1 MDSSPTTANACGP
14 PTLEQTLH
22 GVEPV
27 TRPVANSR
35 AAYDRMAPIYDLMTA
50 SSEHEF
56 TDRGIA
62 ALNARPGER
71 ICEFGFGTGRA
82 IEQFAKAVGPEGH
95 VTGIDISPKMRDQ
108 ALAKVRKAQVDGRVT
123 LHKYSFCT
131 LLAWVLL
138 LLPRSSVQVRRMHAS
153 VTNPAATSAYRP
165 PTLQHTT
172 QTVAAVTRPVSES
185 RAAYD
190 RRASSYDLMTSS
202 AENKAV
208 DAGIAALDAQPG
220 ERICE
225 FGFGTG
231 RAIEQFAKAVGPEGH
246 VTGIDISPKMRDQAL
261 AKVRKAQ
268 VDGRVT
274 LHLGDV
280 SDDQDSAATALQKE
294 PQKFDAVVHVLLSG
308 ADGSARDSSRRAT
321 CSIVAG
327 GRRAVGAR
335 GAGTSHRAAVRPDL
349 RVGAP
354 CVSERR
360 RLSPDLPGGN
370 GPRRVPVGDQSDAG
384 HRVFDVG
391 SALEIVTATK
401 ITATDGMPDAAS
413 LTSQGSPSDARG
425 SFDAPSSATTST
437 FANGAGGDLVVDATT
452 GLVRPLVSRSQW
464 QTDDAAPF
472 VSAKCIEA
480 TNTLSNSALSHGAT
494 TAECADRFGATNALS
509 TAGWWWVTSVTALCV
524 FAATA

>member
-82 IEQFAKAVGPEGH
+82 VEQFA
-95 VTGIDISPKMRDQ
+95 R
-108 ALAKVRKAQVDGRVT
+108 
-123 LHKYSFCT
+123 
-131 LLAWVLL
+131 
-138 LLPRSSVQVRRMHAS
+138 
-153 VTNPAATSAYRP
+153 
-165 PTLQHTT
+165 
-172 QTVAAVTRPVSES
+172 
-185 RAAYD
+185 
-190 RRASSYDLMTSS
+190 
-202 AENKAV
+202 
-208 DAGIAALDAQPG
+208 
-220 ERICE
+220 
-225 FGFGTG
+225 
-231 RAIEQFAKAVGPEGH
+231 AVGPEGH

-391 SALEIVTATK
+391 SACG
-401 ITATDGMPDAAS
+401 DRHGD
-413 LTSQGSPSDARG
+413 QDHGNRRDARRC
-425 SFDAPSSATTST
+425 
-437 FANGAGGDLVVDATT
+437 FADVPGLPLRRTWLLRCTQQRDNINVRKRGRRGLGRGCHNGAGAPVSLPLTVANRRRQPRLSRQSASRRPTPCQIRRFHTAPPLPNVRT
-452 GLVRPLVSRSQW
+452 GSVRQMHS
-464 QTDDAAPF
+464 APP
-472 VSAKCIEA
+472 
-480 TNTLSNSALSHGAT
+480 
-494 TAECADRFGATNALS
+494 
-509 TAGWWWVTSVTALCV
+509 AGGGLRA
-524 FAATA
+524 